1 METSGLKKVLQYHIH
16 KKLGSGFAGDLYE
29 AWDSGLDR
37 IVTLRIIRDELAK
50 NEAFSNQLSVSAFS
64 ARELDHPN
72 ICRCYGVE
80 EADGIMITVMEY
92 VPGEM
97 LRKRIERGP
106 FEINQFL
113 DFAVQISRGLKALHD
128 TGMTHKYI
136 TSDNIII
143 DDSGTPKFLD
153 VSIAPTPDM
162 IRQEDELI
170 AANKLAYFAPEILD
184 GHAAS
189 VYSDQYTLGIVFYE
203 CLTGKLP
210 FEGVTRKELINKIG
224 SSEPLDHENSEIK
237 NGHIVLLINK
247 MIARVPSERFTD
259 AEELILNL
267 QEIGEFNR
275 KGVEVM
281 KIKPGAQLESRV
293 YMMTSLSILL
303 LVTIWLLVASLSK

>member
-1 METSGLKKVLQYHIH
+1 METAALKKVLHYHIH

-50 NEAFSNQLSVSAFS
+50 NEAFASQLSTSAFS

-80 EADGIMITVMEY
+80 ESDSIMIAVMEY

-97 LRKRIERGP
+97 LSKRIEQGP
-106 FEINQFL
+106 FDINQFL
-113 DFAVQISRGLKALHD
+113 DFAVQISEGLKALHD
-128 TGMTHKYI
+128 TGLTHKYI

-143 DDSGTPKFLD
+143 SDSGAPKFLD
-153 VSIAPTPDM
+153 ISIAPTPDM

-170 AANKLAYFAPEILD
+170 AANKLAYFAPEMLD
-184 GHAAS
+184 GHSAS
-189 VYSDQYTLGIVFYE
+189 IYSDQYTLGVVFYE

-210 FEGVTRKELINKIG
+210 FKGVTRKELIEKIG
-224 SSEPLDHENSEIK
+224 NSKPLDHKNSEIK

-247 MIARVPSERFTD
+247 MIDKVPSERFTD
-259 AEELILNL
+259 AAELITTLK
-267 QEIGEFNR
+267 EIEEFNK
-275 KGVEVM
+275 KGITVTNIGP
-281 KIKPGAQLESRV
+281 KGQLKSRI
-293 YMMTSLSILL
+293 YLMTSLVVL
-303 LVTIWLLVASLSK
+303 LVVAFWLLFASLSK

>member
-1 METSGLKKVLQYHIH
+1 METADLKKVFQYHIH

-37 IVTLRIIRDELAK
+37 IVTLRIIRDELAR
-50 NEAFSNQLSVSAFS
+50 NEAFASQLSTSAFS

-80 EADGIMITVMEY
+80 ESDGIMIAVMEY
-92 VPGEM
+92 VPGEI
-97 LRKRIERGP
+97 LRKRIEKEP
-106 FEINQFL
+106 FDINQFL

-143 DDSGTPKFLD
+143 SDTGTPKFLD
-153 VSIAPTPDM
+153 VSVAPTPKM
-162 IRQEDELI
+162 IKQEDELI

-184 GHAAS
+184 GHSAS

-210 FEGVTRKELINKIG
+210 FKGITRKELIEKIG
-224 SSEPLDHENSEIK
+224 NSKPLDHENSEIK

-247 MIARVPSERFTD
+247 MIAKVPSERFTD
-259 AEELILNL
+259 AEELILTL
-267 QEIGEFNR
+267 KEIEEFNK
-275 KGVEVM
+275 KGVTVTD
-281 KIKPGAQLESRV
+281 IRPSAQLKSRI
-293 YMMTSLSILL
+293 YLIISLGVL
-303 LVTIWLLVASLSK
+303 LVVTFWLLFASLSK